1 MLPPPTKTG
10 DLPAGI
16 HPANWTEV
24 EERFGRGS
32 AARVR
37 ALGRLRLLYDLANRT
52 GKLARFLAFG
62 NFVSVSSEPR
72 DVDVVLVMAEDF
84 RLEEAPR
91 ESWTLFSHADA
102 EARFG
107 ASVFWV
113 REGMLS
119 EEQMRAFLDTWQ
131 MKRDGTR
138 RGIVEVN
145 P

>member
-1 MLPPPTKTG
+1 MLPPLTKLG

-16 HPANWTEV
+16 HQANWV
-24 EERFGRGS
+24 ELGERFGAGS

-37 ALGRLRLLYDLANRT
+37 ALGRLRFLYELVSRT
-52 GKLARFLAFG
+52 GKLGRFLVFG
-62 NFVSVSSEPR
+62 SFVSVSSEPR
-72 DVDVVLVMAEDF
+72 DVDVVLIMTEDF

-91 ESWTLFSHADA
+91 ESQTLFSHADA

-113 REGMLS
+113 REGMLTGQ
-119 EEQMRAFLDTWQ
+119 QMHDFLETWQ
-131 MKRDGTR
+131 LKRDGTH
-138 RGIVEVN
+138 RGIVEVT